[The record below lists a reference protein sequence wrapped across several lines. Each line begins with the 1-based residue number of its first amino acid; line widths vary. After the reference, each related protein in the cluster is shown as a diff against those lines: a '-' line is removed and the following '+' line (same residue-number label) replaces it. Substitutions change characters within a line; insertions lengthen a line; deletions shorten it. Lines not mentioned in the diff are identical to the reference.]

1 MRRTESAV
9 RLRTTPEMRRAEGA
23 RDDSSRRP
31 HVRRVVLQLA
41 QQQPPVLSPFDAVED
56 EVGPHHQVA
65 ALAALVHARRRRLPP
80 READGDALV
89 GAVAVVRGDAAACE
103 LDQPAELVHGGLL
116 GRRPEPPT
124 GMLLLLMQMLVSMLV
139 LLTVAGA
146 DAGAGAS
153 AGYA

>member
-1 MRRTESAV
+1 MTQ
-9 RLRTTPEMRRAEGA
+9 
-23 RDDSSRRP
+23 DDHMYVGSFCSSPSSSRQSSR
-31 HVRRVVLQLA
+31 HSL
-41 QQQPPVLSPFDAVED
+41 DAVED

-124 GMLLLLMQMLVSMLV
+124 M
-139 LLTVAGA
+139 TVALPFPDHQCTPNVQLAMMQRWLKARSNRILQWSRLNSYSDNDSDDDGRRR
-146 DAGAGAS
+146 
-153 AGYA
+153 

>member
-1 MRRTESAV
+1 MYS
-9 RLRTTPEMRRAEGA
+9 G
-23 RDDSSRRP
+23 RP
-31 HVRRVVLQLA
+31 YVRRVVLQLA
-41 QQQPPVLSPFDAVED
+41 QQQPPVLPPFDAVED

-124 GMLLLLMQMLVSMLV
+124 MMLLVGMLVVLVGMLV
-139 LLTVAGA
+139 LVMVLVRILV
-146 DAGAGAS
+146 DCR
-153 AGYA
+153 